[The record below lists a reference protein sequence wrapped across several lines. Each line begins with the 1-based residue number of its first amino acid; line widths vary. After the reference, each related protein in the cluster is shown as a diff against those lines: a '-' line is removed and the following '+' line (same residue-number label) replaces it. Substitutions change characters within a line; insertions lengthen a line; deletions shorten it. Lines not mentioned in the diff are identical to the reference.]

1 MKAPLK
7 YVMISAALI
16 VIAVAYAQQ
25 SADAELRISRL
36 QQAFEQLTRA
46 PRSMEQVSPAQDK
59 LLEKIVDE
67 VIFLHRENIALKK
80 EIENL
85 KARR

>member
-1 MKAPLK
+1 MKAPRK
-7 YVMISAALI
+7 YLVISPALI
-16 VIAVAYAQQ
+16 LIAVAYGQQ
-25 SADAELRISRL
+25 SADVELRISRI

-46 PRSMEQVSPAQDK
+46 PRSIEQVSPAQDK

-67 VIFLHRENIALKK
+67 VIFLHRENSALKK
-80 EIENL
+80 EFEYL

>member
-1 MKAPLK
+1 MKTCLK
-7 YVMISAALI
+7 YVVMSAALI
-16 VIAVAYAQQ
+16 VIAVGYGQQ
-25 SADAELRISRL
+25 STDAELRISRL

-46 PRSMEQVSPAQDK
+46 PRSIEQVSPAQDK

-67 VIFLHRENIALKK
+67 VTFLHRENIALKK

>member
-7 YVMISAALI
+7 YVVISAALI
-16 VIAVAYAQQ
+16 VMAVAYGQQ
-25 SADAELRISRL
+25 SADVELRISRL

-67 VIFLHRENIALKK
+67 VIFLHRENSALKK